1 MKVGFFGWLFFKKAP
16 VVDPKSFGTG
26 SAKEV
31 AVPVGHPIGVRDRF
45 GPVLFVV

>member
-1 MKVGFFGWLFFKKAP
+1 MKVRVLGWLFLKKAT

-31 AVPVGHPIGVRDRF
+31 AVPVGDPIGVRDRF
-45 GPVLFVV
+45 GPVLFVI